1 MYGRGEWDGLASLDE
16 YPCICKFLKPVCDA
30 PSRNECSSIT
40 QTLLLNSNTV
50 VMEDDVP
57 VCLKKEFRKIQKDS
71 VQSRFFQKK
80 KKIKT

>member
-16 YPCICKFLKPVCDA
+16 YPCLCKFLKPVCFRND

-50 VMEDDVP
+50 VMEDGVP
-57 VCLKKEFRKIQKDS
+57 VYLKKEFRKIQKDS

-80 KKIKT
+80 